1 MLYDNMI
8 DSMDQEKPGVAP
20 IGIGDT
26 IGFFGNAGK
35 GKSTLLN
42 ILANNNVFKS
52 SISLNGK
59 GVTQEHKVYNI
70 GNSTLID
77 SPGLNDPIDKQKAAD
92 EIKKSL
98 RENINYKVIFVCGL
112 ESGRLNEDLTTINI
126 ILNAIDID
134 KKKLHYG
141 IIYNNVTK
149 RVKDIYEASGEL
161 IRIHM
166 NQLPVPPKQYIILE
180 KLIELEDNEDV
191 LSTNESFNNRLK
203 EFINTFSPST
213 FPQNSIRDINPE
225 MYDEISQKLEERFHK
240 LLQEK
245 DEEMA
250 LLRAEFENKLKD
262 SIKSIEEEFKQEV
275 TKNIEKDGVTKNET
289 SFRKMLPEKI
299 TTQEKKTFDQVTYFK
314 RLVITKYNGEVI
326 ETKWAEYNKSEI
338 ETSTVN
344 IETHSEFRL

>member
-1 MLYDNMI
+1 
-8 DSMDQEKPGVAP
+8 
-20 IGIGDT
+20 
-26 IGFFGNAGK
+26 
-35 GKSTLLN
+35 
-42 ILANNNVFKS
+42 
-52 SISLNGK
+52 
-59 GVTQEHKVYNI
+59 
-70 GNSTLID
+70 
-77 SPGLNDPIDKQKAAD
+77 
-92 EIKKSL
+92 
-98 RENINYKVIFVCGL
+98 
-112 ESGRLNEDLTTINI
+112 
-126 ILNAIDID
+126 
-134 KKKLHYG
+134 
-141 IIYNNVTK
+141 
-149 RVKDIYEASGEL
+149 
-161 IRIHM
+161 M